1 MPWLTA
7 RVCMHTVSSVPPP
20 VGVRFAL
27 LDARRTDGVRVTMPN
42 AVFLDVG
49 SPKFHNYAYLPRHNA
64 GTRYGGGDSM
74 LGFAMKPRQNATL
87 KLTAVCSAT
96 HGHVN
101 GTCKVK
107 VLSVITTD
115 C

>member
-1 MPWLTA
+1 
-7 RVCMHTVSSVPPP
+7 
-20 VGVRFAL
+20 
-27 LDARRTDGVRVTMPN
+27 MPN
-42 AVFLDVG
+42 AVFIDVG

-74 LGFAMKPRQNATL
+74 LGFSMKPRQNATL